1 MQPDRYPCVVGVD
14 VEVRENTM
22 GSGLYAMRDVEAGE
36 IIGRY
41 TGPHLSADVYKECLA
56 SGATSGDYAMVMS
69 SGDVIDGEDAKIS
82 GHVRYIN
89 HSLRK
94 KNCRAA
100 ELNQGP
106 LCIILVEA
114 TRAVAAGSE
123 FFLDYGAVYWD
134 NQGFTRFTPQRF
146 VIDYL

>member
-1 MQPDRYPCVVGVD
+1 MCAVVCFGCCRNSQRNSD
-14 VEVRENTM
+14 PYTP
-22 GSGLYAMRDVEAGE
+22 GSNKKNLL
-36 IIGRY
+36 GR
-41 TGPHLSADVYKECLA
+41 GSRKG
-56 SGATSGDYAMVMS
+56 SSSGDYAMVMS
-69 SGDVIDGEDAKIS
+69 NGDVIDGEDAKIS

-134 NQGFTRFTPQRF
+134 NQGFTRFTPQRL
-146 VIDYL
+146 VIDYW